1 MVKYLS
7 KFVLEV
13 LPSLVATVVGAYIV
27 AHYINPRAE
36 TPKPA
41 VVATAP
47 AGEVKDAT
55 EATGTVDGKSADAKS
70 GDTKPA
76 DAKAKD
82 EAKAKPAKTES
93 AKTEPAKTEP
103 AKTEPAKTEE
113 KKSATELARAAI
125 ERLRG
130 TTVDT
135 PAQQPAAQ
143 PVRAPA
149 ETARADDSA
158 RIAVQAP
165 AQRSPV
171 AAPVPAAVPAPQ
183 PAQVAV
189 TTPPP
194 LPPPVIVASPYGRR
208 SVGPESPT
216 PATDRPVD
224 QADADRPTPPADIPG
239 QRDGFEPQ
247 APAAPVE
254 HVSIADHVLSTTKS
268 FFRALTPN
276 SQPSNF
282 SQSNFSQSN

>member
-93 AKTEPAKTEP
+93 AKIEP

-113 KKSATELARAAI
+113 KKSATELAR
-125 ERLRG
+125 
-130 TTVDT
+130 
-135 PAQQPAAQ
+135 
-143 PVRAPA
+143 
-149 ETARADDSA
+149 
-158 RIAVQAP
+158 
-165 AQRSPV
+165 
-171 AAPVPAAVPAPQ
+171 
-183 PAQVAV
+183 
-189 TTPPP
+189 
-194 LPPPVIVASPYGRR
+194 
-208 SVGPESPT
+208 
-216 PATDRPVD
+216 
-224 QADADRPTPPADIPG
+224 
-239 QRDGFEPQ
+239 
-247 APAAPVE
+247 
-254 HVSIADHVLSTTKS
+254 
-268 FFRALTPN
+268 
-276 SQPSNF
+276 
-282 SQSNFSQSN
+282 

>member
-27 AHYINPRAE
+27 AHYINPRPE
-36 TPKPA
+36 TPKAA

-47 AGEVKDAT
+47 AGDVKDAT
-55 EATGTVDGKSADAKS
+55 EATGTVEDKSADAKA
-70 GDTKPA
+70 GDAKSA

-82 EAKAKPAKTES
+82 EAKAKPAKTE
-93 AKTEPAKTEP
+93 
-103 AKTEPAKTEE
+103 E
-113 KKSATELARAAI
+113 KKSAAELARAAI

-130 TTVDT
+130 TTVDA
-135 PAQQPAAQ
+135 PAPAQPAAQ
-143 PVRAPA
+143 PVRAPT
-149 ETARADDSA
+149 ETARVDENA
-158 RIAVQAP
+158 RASVPTPPQRPQIAT
-165 AQRSPV
+165 
-171 AAPVPAAVPAPQ
+171 PAPPAVASVPTSQ

-208 SVGPESPT
+208 SVGPEGPT
-216 PATDRPVD
+216 PVTDRPAD
-224 QADADRPTPPADIPG
+224 QANADRPTPPADIPG
-239 QRDGFEPQ
+239 QRDGFEVQ
-247 APAAPVE
+247 AQAAPVE

-276 SQPSNF
+276 NQPSNF
-282 SQSNFSQSN
+282 SQTN